1 MTIAPNNDPVSQI
14 RARLRRLYPEV
25 VEHPAPPDDPGQPD
39 PPGCDEVP
47 SALAEFF
54 DRSSTDPEALI
65 SELAEVL
72 AEDPQ
77 AMRRGWWPNILQRL
91 MAMAPEYLLSLA
103 ERMEEVRKSLCTA
116 PPNPPAPEPLD
127 EGGNDPGG

>member
-25 VEHPAPPDDPGQPD
+25 VEHPAPTNAPGQPD

-47 SALAEFF
+47 PALAEFF
-54 DRSSTDPEALI
+54 DRGSTDPEALI
-65 SELAEVL
+65 TVLAEVL

-77 AMRRGWWPNILQRL
+77 AMRRRWWPNILQRL
-91 MAMAPEYLLSLA
+91 MAVAPEYLLSIA
-103 ERMEEVRKSLCTA
+103 ERMEGVRKSLHTA
-116 PPNPPAPEPLD
+116 PPDPPAPVPLD
-127 EGGNDPGG
+127 ESGNDYGD